1 MINTEWIKDLI
12 GNAARRQVTG
22 MQPNRYID
30 VVLPVYMIPLPL
42 CSQYQTPVSLSY
54 RDRSPLPR
62 AYSASDVEWRK
73 KM

>member
-1 MINTEWIKDLI
+1 MINTEWIQDLI
-12 GNAARRQVTG
+12 GNAARRQVTD

-42 CSQYQTPVSLSY
+42 CSQHRKPVSACY
-54 RDRSPLPR
+54 RDWTPLLSD
-62 AYSASDVEWRK
+62 YSASNIEWRK